1 MSFQK
6 YLWDLGAISLV
17 LSLEMVTCSLI
28 TPPLRAQPIRVQP
41 IEISLRFPTGKN
53 IGAPGRTGGAGKR
66 GPISCLKDG
75 IPLTAVTP
83 INNGVKTLLP
93 NPTLYVY
100 VPETRA
106 SSAEFIVVDEN
117 GDEIYDTTLALKNT
131 PGIVSVSLPDKVTL
145 TPGKVY
151 TWHFAVV
158 CNPINRDRDEF
169 VRGLILPTT
178 IDLISE
184 EMRQK
189 TGGELTPQQK
199 EMLNPSEF
207 RKNLAQLKTNPQEAK
222 IRLQEQAEEYS
233 QVGVWSETLTIFTQ
247 LDQAF
252 PDDCNLANGRK
263 ELFKSVE
270 LDEIA
275 QTLEAKSCR

>member
-6 YLWDLGAISLV
+6 YSSYLGAISFA
-17 LSLEMVTCSLI
+17 LSLEMVIFSPTIL
-28 TPPLRAQPIRVQP
+28 PLRAQP
-41 IEISLRFPTGKN
+41 IEISLRFPTGKE
-53 IGAPGRTGGAGKR
+53 IGAPKRTGGAGQR

-106 SSAEFIVVDEN
+106 SSAEFIVVDNN
-117 GDEIYDTTLALKNT
+117 GDPVYSTTLALKNT
-131 PGIVSVSLPDKVTL
+131 PGIVSLNLPDKVTL
-145 TPGKVY
+145 TPGKEY

-184 EMRQK
+184 EMRQE
-189 TGGELTPQQK
+189 TGRVLTPQQQ
-199 EMLNPSEF
+199 EMLNPSEL

-222 IRLQEQAEEYS
+222 RLLQEQAEEYS

-247 LDQAF
+247 LYQAF

-275 QTLEAKSCR
+275 QTLDDRSCR

>member
-6 YLWDLGAISLV
+6 YLWYLGTISLA
-17 LSLEMVTCSLI
+17 LSLEMVICSLK
-28 TPPLRAQPIRVQP
+28 TPPLRAQPGAQP
-41 IEISLRFPTGKN
+41 IEISLRFPTGGN
-53 IGAPGRTGGAGKR
+53 IGAPNRTGGAGKR

-75 IPLTAVTP
+75 IPLTAVAP
-83 INNGVKTLLP
+83 INNGVKTLLL

-100 VPETRA
+100 VPQTKA
-106 SSAEFIVVDEN
+106 SSAEFILVDDN
-117 GDEIYDTTLALKNT
+117 SDPVYSTTLALKNT

-145 TPGKVY
+145 TPGKEY

-158 CNPINRDRDEF
+158 CNPINRERDEY

-178 IDLISE
+178 LDLISE
-184 EMRQK
+184 EMRRE
-189 TGGELTPQQK
+189 TGGELTTQQK

-207 RKNLAQLKTNPQEAK
+207 QKNLAQLKTNPQEAK

-247 LDQAF
+247 LSQAF
-252 PDDCNLANGRK
+252 PDDCNIANGRK

-275 QTLEAKSCR
+275 EILEAKSCR